1 MFELTIKTDN
11 PEVLKAVAV
20 AVKNAPPA
28 TLQVSDSVPVNVH
41 ASIKDMKAAVDNL
54 DAVPEA
60 KVVEQ
65 PSGKPLTEPVPLVEV
80 EADVAPTEDVAKEK
94 GQRLRQLILAVSK
107 LPDHTIQSAKEV
119 AAKAAD
125 ITPDKIDKDFP
136 KNPKVDAAISAL
148 AELAS

>member
-28 TLQVSDSVPVNVH
+28 TLQMSDSVPVNVH
-41 ASIKDMKAAVDNL
+41 ASIKDMKEAVDNL

-65 PSGKPLTEPVPLVEV
+65 PSEKPLTEPAPTVE
-80 EADVAPTEDVAKEK
+80 DKVAPSEDDAKEK

-107 LPDHTIQSAKEV
+107 LDGQSIQSAKEV
-119 AAKAAD
+119 AATAAG

-148 AELAS
+148 TELAG